1 MYASTENGEEVM
13 KMGIELLPC
22 FSRAAFKYLSL
33 IFGHWLAPC
42 ELAELL
48 FEIPSLLRYHVKE
61 VNCVNLF
68 RVLPHIL
75 TLGWPKSSLGFSHQ
89 IFWQTQYFP

>member
-1 MYASTENGEEVM
+1 MSASTENGEEVK
-13 KMGIELLPC
+13 KMGIELLPW
-22 FSRAAFKYLSL
+22 FSRATFKYLSL

-42 ELAELL
+42 EFAELL

-61 VNCVNLF
+61 ANCVHLF
-68 RVLPHIL
+68 SVLPHIL

-89 IFWQTQYFP
+89 TFWQTQCFP